1 MRVALL
7 TNFIPP
13 YRLPLFE
20 ALQREVGELRVLVS
34 ARTEHGR
41 SWDVNWGDL
50 DVVQQRTI
58 SLRRTWRTSRFAE
71 AYQMHIPVDTIPQL
85 RRFRP
90 DVILT
95 GEMGARSL
103 QAALY
108 ARMSRTPIV
117 LWATLSDRIE
127 RERGPL
133 RLAARK
139 WLVRNV
145 DRIIINGEDGARYFR
160 RLGVAD
166 ARMHKVPYVTDMS
179 RLMQIPLSAG
189 SGSTRELLFAGALS
203 ERKGIELLMAA
214 VRALSDVERSR
225 MRLTIIGDGPLRGWL
240 DREVASVGLPVH
252 VAGHVPYDQLPAW
265 FARADVLV
273 FPTLSDEWGL
283 VVNEALAAGV
293 PVLGSVYAQ
302 AVEVLVTDGKNGWTF
317 APDDV
322 NEMTYALRR
331 SLNVDGQ
338 TLTHMRQS
346 ARESVQHLTPEF
358 AARRIAEVLTKARAR
373 E

>member
-20 ALQREVGELRVLVS
+20 ALRREVGELRVLVS
-34 ARTEHGR
+34 ARTEQGR

-58 SLRRTWRTSRFAE
+58 SLRRTWRTARFAE

-90 DVILT
+90 DVIVT
-95 GEMGARSL
+95 GELGARSL

-108 ARMSRTPIV
+108 AQMSRTPIV

-127 RERGPL
+127 RERGAV

-160 RLGVAD
+160 RLQVSD
-166 ARMHKVPYVTDMS
+166 ARMHTIPYVTDMS
-179 RLMQIPLSAG
+179 KLLQIPLAAR
-189 SGSTRELLFAGALS
+189 TNDMRELLFVGSLS
-203 ERKGIELLMAA
+203 ERKGIELLIAA
-214 VRALSDVERSR
+214 LRHLSEAERGR
-225 MRLTIIGDGPLRGWL
+225 MRLTIVGDGPLRDWL
-240 DREVASVGLPVH
+240 KQEIASAHLPVQ
-252 VAGHVPYDQLPAW
+252 VIGHVPYDELPSW
-265 FARADVLV
+265 FARADILV

-302 AVEVLVTDGKNGWTF
+302 AVEELVTDGENGWTF
-317 APDDV
+317 APDDEHKIAQAV
-322 NEMTYALRR
+322 RRAL
-331 SLNVDGQ
+331 SADDQ
-338 TLTHMRQS
+338 TLMAMRQR
-346 ARESVQHLTPEF
+346 ARSSVEQLTPEV
-358 AARRIAEVLTKARAR
+358 AARRMRDVIVEVSSA
-373 E
+373 